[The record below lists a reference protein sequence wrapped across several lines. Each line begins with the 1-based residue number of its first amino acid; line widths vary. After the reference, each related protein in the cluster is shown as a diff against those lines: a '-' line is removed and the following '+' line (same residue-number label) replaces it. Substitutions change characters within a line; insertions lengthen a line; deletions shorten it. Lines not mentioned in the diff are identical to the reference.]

1 MTPRQLSL
9 ASFGGDVA
17 GGWCHFVAASAQG
30 GCQRV
35 LGGSLGM
42 GGEPYPDM
50 NQGFV
55 FGPDGAGEAVRQ
67 FAASLRDRLLPG
79 TLLALSTVAAEAAI
93 AAAALDLPEEQPMAL
108 MCVHAAD
115 ALRVE
120 GRHEI
125 EHVHDR
131 KGLADA
137 AEVLADAYELPLE
150 WCANM
155 MGERF
160 LELEAADLFLAR
172 HGDRAVAAVGSARVA
187 GTVTLGAVGTRR
199 APRHRGA
206 ASEALSAA
214 IDHHVGEGAHL
225 FGLVSVPGAEPLY
238 AGLGFVAVDH
248 LRGWLV
254 PAP

>member
-1 MTPRQLSL
+1 MAPRQLSL
-9 ASFGGDVA
+9 AAFGGDVA
-17 GGWCHFVAASAQG
+17 GGWCHFVAASAEG
-30 GCQRV
+30 GCLRV

-42 GGEPYPDM
+42 GGEPFPDM

-55 FGPDGAGEAVRQ
+55 YGPDGAGEAIRQ
-67 FAASLRDRLLPG
+67 FAACLNDRLLPG
-79 TLLALSTVAAEAAI
+79 TLVALSTVAGEAAA
-93 AAAALDLPEEQPMAL
+93 AAAALDLPEEQPAAL

-115 ALRVE
+115 ALHVE
-120 GRHEI
+120 GKHVV

-131 KGLADA
+131 QGLEAA
-137 AEVLADAYELPLE
+137 AEVLADAYDLPLE
-150 WCANM
+150 WCASM

-160 LELEAADLFLAR
+160 LELEAADLFLAW
-172 HGDRAVAAVGSARVA
+172 HGDRAVAAVGSGRVA
-187 GTVTLGAVGTRR
+187 DTVTLCAVGTRHSH
-199 APRHRGA
+199 RHRGA

>member
-9 ASFGGDVA
+9 AAFGGDVA

-30 GCQRV
+30 GCLRV

-55 FGPDGAGEAVRQ
+55 FGPDGAGEAVQQ
-67 FAASLRDRLLPG
+67 FVACLNDRLLPG
-79 TLLALSTVAAEAAI
+79 TLLALSTVAGEAAV

-115 ALRVE
+115 ALHVE
-120 GRHEI
+120 GKHEI
-125 EHVHDR
+125 EHVRDR

-155 MGERF
+155 LGERF
-160 LELEAADLFLAR
+160 LELEASDLFLAR

-187 GTVTLGAVGTRR
+187 GTVTLCAVGTRLSH
-199 APRHRGA
+199 RHRGA